1 MTFTN
6 LSIPQIREFLRAGK
20 PCYLETPEGRTRIFQ
35 VRIHKGQFQIK
46 QMSGRDSDRWKD
58 ADHQK
63 VICAY

>member
-6 LSIPQIREFLRAGK
+6 LSISQIREFLRAGK
-20 PCYLETPEGRTRIFQ
+20 PCYLETTAGRIRIFQ
-35 VRIHKGQFQIK
+35 IRVHRGQFQIK
-46 QMSGRDSDRWKD
+46 PISSDKWKN

>member
-20 PCYLETPEGRTRIFQ
+20 PCYLGTPTGNVRIFR
-35 VRIHKGQFQIK
+35 VRVHRGQFQIMR
-46 QMSGRDSDRWKD
+46 MSGDKWEN
-58 ADHQK
+58 ADYEK